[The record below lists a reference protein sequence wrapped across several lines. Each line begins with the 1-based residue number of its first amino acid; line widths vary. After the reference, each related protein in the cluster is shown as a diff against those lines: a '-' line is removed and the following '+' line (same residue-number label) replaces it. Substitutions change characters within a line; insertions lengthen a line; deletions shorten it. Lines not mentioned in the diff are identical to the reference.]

1 MARYLND
8 RLAPNDKVIYE
19 GSIHVGSSLLF
30 YLDRKFYLVNQ
41 NPAAELGVA
50 LGKQEQMFLDQRTVV
65 DAWNGPDRVYLVVEE
80 NRVPH
85 WQQLLHKSG
94 DAAKELTSCG
104 TVALLGND
112 R

>member
-1 MARYLND
+1 
-8 RLAPNDKVIYE
+8 VIYE

-41 NPAAELGVA
+41 NPAAELGGA
-50 LGKQEQMFLDQRTVV
+50 LGRQEQMFLDQRTVV
-65 DAWNGPDRVYLVVEE
+65 DVWNGPDRVYLVVEE